1 MNKLFIFD
9 FDGTLSW
16 LRAGWPK
23 IMTQLLSEYLP
34 ILQNETEEYRNRL
47 IGDITFGLSGQ
58 ATMIQMQHFVRL
70 ANLRKQ
76 IVPSAS
82 ILYQDYLFRL
92 NAIVDNRKKMI
103 RNHDKSPLDFLIQ
116 GSIEF
121 LTWLENKESVCA
133 IVSGTEQDLVRE
145 EAQLLG
151 ISRFFGERIYG
162 CTGDP
167 LMYKKASIF
176 SQLMKD
182 TGVSGKNVIALGDGP
197 VEIKECKRL
206 GGYAVAICSD
216 EEQIHSKT
224 CDPIKQTQLLAA
236 GADTAIPNFT
246 DGIKFLDCLDETL

>member
-23 IMTQLLSEYLP
+23 IMTQLLSKYLP
-34 ILQNETEEYRNRL
+34 ILQNETEEYRNKI

-58 ATMIQMQHFVRL
+58 ATMVQMQHFVRL

-76 IVPSAS
+76 IVPPAS

-92 NAIVDNRKKMI
+92 NAIVDNRKKLI
-103 RNHDKSPLDFLIQ
+103 RNHDKSPLDFLIP

-167 LMYKKASIF
+167 LKYKKALIF
-176 SQLMKD
+176 SQLIRD
-182 TGVSGKNVIALGDGP
+182 TGASGNNIIAFGDGP
-197 VEIKECKRL
+197 TEIKECKRL

-216 EEQIHSKT
+216 EEQVQSKT
-224 CDPIKQTQLLAA
+224 CDPIKRTQLLAA
-236 GADTAIPNFT
+236 GADTAIPNFIHAKNIF
-246 DGIKFLDCLDETL
+246 D